1 MEVMG
6 GWRYPH
12 TEGFYDIYLCPYI
25 IQAVKSMR
33 MRQKGMLVTAG

>member
-1 MEVMG
+1 MG

-12 TEGFYDIYLCPYI
+12 TEEFYDIHPCPHI

-33 MRQKGMLVTAG
+33 MRYKDMLVTAG